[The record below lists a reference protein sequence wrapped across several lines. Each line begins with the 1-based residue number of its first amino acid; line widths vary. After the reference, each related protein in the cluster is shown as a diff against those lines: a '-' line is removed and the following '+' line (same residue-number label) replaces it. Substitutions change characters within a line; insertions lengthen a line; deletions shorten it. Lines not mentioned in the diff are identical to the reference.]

1 MNESQKQLVFAE
13 GQPTVAGGQFAVA
26 QPFVAGGQFTVP
38 HPAVHCI
45 DSKESQ
51 GFDLAVP
58 PFSAFVWLNEATFDF
73 WIRNF

>member
-1 MNESQKQLVFAE
+1 MINESQKQLVLAE
-13 GQPTVAGGQFAVA
+13 GQSAVGGGQFTVL

-58 PFSAFVWLNEATFDF
+58 PFSEFV
-73 WIRNF
+73 